1 MRERERKKV
10 TENLYLCS
18 KLREGGRERE
28 RDKGM
33 CICVRKTES
42 VMVILSAR
50 DRLYFEV

>member
-1 MRERERKKV
+1 MFETERVRERV
-10 TENLYLCS
+10 
-18 KLREGGRERE
+18 RE

-33 CICVRKTES
+33 CICMRKRES